1 MANISDFKAQMIGG
15 GARPN
20 QFRVELAFPSFV
32 TAGALVGLNS
42 QFLCKAAQLPAAT
55 IDNVPVMYRGRAVN
69 LAGERTFAPWTIS
82 VYNDTTFSIRNA
94 MEVWSDGILNMGQ
107 TNGRVNPRDYQVDL
121 LVHQLD
127 RNGATVKTY
136 KFVDAYPTSIGQIA
150 LDYESNNQIE
160 LFDVEFTY
168 NYWVSDTTT
177 GGSGFGV
184 NVTVDTPVG
193 SFPLPI

>member
-1 MANISDFKAQMIGG
+1 
-15 GARPN
+15 
-20 QFRVELAFPSFV
+20 
-32 TAGALVGLNS
+32 
-42 QFLCKAAQLPAAT
+42 
-55 IDNVPVMYRGRAVN
+55 
-69 LAGERTFAPWTIS
+69 
-82 VYNDTTFSIRNA
+82 
-94 MEVWSDGILNMGQ
+94 MGQ

-168 NYWVSDTTT
+168 NYWTSNTST
-177 GGSGFGV
+177 GGSGFGI
-184 NVTVDTPVG
+184 NVGINTPIG
-193 SFPLPI
+193 TFPLPI